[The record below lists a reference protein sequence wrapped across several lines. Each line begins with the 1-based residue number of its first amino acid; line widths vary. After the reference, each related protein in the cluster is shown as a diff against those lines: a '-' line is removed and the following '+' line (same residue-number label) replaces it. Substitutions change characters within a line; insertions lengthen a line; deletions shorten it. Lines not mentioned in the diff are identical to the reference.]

1 MPRLDAKRLEVA
13 RSVSDKLAKKGEL
26 TPFQARSFVRCL
38 QTSWEVEV
46 IKWREGESLKLLNHA
61 YNLLHVADI
70 FREVEGDNSLDSF
83 RSYKRA
89 AELLEWLARS
99 GDEININVPV
109 SLLAGAAYQLSGL
122 PAMSSG
128 LLRQVTSEG
137 AGWSLY
143 AHFLQGDFDGVI
155 GSVST
160 FWKSSSELTQ
170 RGATSNLLSENE
182 EDAFSWYISVELVR
196 TIGLISHS
204 LRVNDKLRLNVGLK
218 KLDAMR
224 RMGNR
229 ALGSDISLLISMLCE
244 VAVNFSKA
252 TIYNSVERLSEISP
266 KKSDTLKRL
275 ARAQYHNG
283 RGILWASQLAGVERL
298 IEQSSFALCTPT
310 GSGKTLVANLALI
323 KELLLVDS
331 DPSMGPLAIYLV
343 PSRALA
349 SEVERKLT
357 REMGSEFVITGLYGG
372 NDWGITD
379 YWLEAERPTVLIA
392 TVEKAEALMRYL
404 GPLIVARLKL
414 LILDEAHQV
423 VPDDPEY
430 TMKKFAKHEDR
441 SLRLE
446 SFVSRVLVQAPEIAR
461 LALTAVA
468 GGAAAPVSRWI
479 ELDKEAQPVGLNY
492 RSTRQ
497 LVGVFETRAGS
508 APKINI
514 DLMNGAPLVVAGR
527 NNSPYLNIRIDPMP
541 QLPAAMRNSL
551 NRYNQLE
558 ILWTSMH
565 FRQSGK
571 RVLISLTQA
580 PQRTMKWYCEA
591 LVLPEWTNLVKLM
604 LPEDPILQRDYNEAL
619 DTCLDYCGEDSYEAT
634 LLRVGIATSHG
645 QMPQRLRLLMTNL
658 IEHGICSITIAT
670 ATLTEGVNLPFDII
684 FLPQL
689 RRQSYDRN
697 EKETIIL
704 PLSTSEFRNL
714 SGRAGRPGA
723 AKSMEGL
730 TLIAIPQAPSTT
742 AKSMKSTQQKQVRQF
757 QSDYEY
763 LIERLEEDEDLER
776 VNSPLSLLMNSI
788 YTKALE
794 HGLVKDHE
802 DFLVWLE
809 RSSPGDVSD
818 TAAMGDE
825 SSLAVLADTLDE
837 LDGVLLSAAE
847 EFSVG
852 HESFE
857 SSDIEECLKAL
868 WGKTFST
875 YAVLQENWMER
886 AFIKRGIA
894 IVEEVYSDE
903 DERKRLYQYGFTP
916 FMGRRF
922 DTVFNDIKEILI
934 DSEEYG
940 TLAADDRFDLFEKLA
955 EIIRYEQGFGFSVGQ
970 SDAAREVLE
979 NWSDVLKWWINIPDS
994 ATPEPDE
1001 LREWQ
1006 RFVSENLEFKLGVAV
1021 GASVARAWSDGVG
1034 GELVVPSLEDWKE
1047 TTELPWFAFWVR
1059 ELLRWGT
1066 HEPFVAFSLAQGVAK
1081 TRSEAFEM
1089 KVDFDEWLE
1098 NNYYDI
1104 EPEDRIDPK
1113 LFLNWRKGLVERKI
1127 RRKKMPKYPAEI
1139 TGSDGSS
1146 GEYNVLPL
1154 YKGDVV
1160 IWLDPAG
1167 YELARSNVDDWGD
1180 QYGLQSFDFKMTV
1193 TEGSAIVKRI
1203 F

>member
-1 MPRLDAKRLEVA
+1 MPRLDAQRLDVA
-13 RSVSDKLAKKGEL
+13 RSVSDRLAKEGEL

-38 QTSWEVEV
+38 QTSWEVDV
-46 IKWREGESLKLLNHA
+46 IQWREGESLKLLTHA
-61 YNLLHVADI
+61 YNLIHVAEI
-70 FREVEGDNSLDSF
+70 FREIEGDNSPDAF

-89 AELLEWLARS
+89 AELLEWLSRS
-99 GDEININVPV
+99 GDELNINVPV
-109 SLLAGAAYQLSGL
+109 SLLAGAAYQLGGL

-128 LLRQVTSEG
+128 LLRQVTSDG
-137 AGWSLY
+137 AGWQLC

-155 GSVST
+155 GSVGE
-160 FWKSSSELTQ
+160 FWKSSSELTL
-170 RGATSNLLSENE
+170 RGGTFNLLNENE
-182 EDAFSWYISVELVR
+182 EDVFSWYIAVELAR

-204 LRVNDKLRLNVGLK
+204 LRVDDKPRLNVGLE

-229 ALGSDISLLISMLCE
+229 VLGSDISLLISMLSE

-252 TIYNSVERLSEISP
+252 SIYNSVERLSEIDP
-266 KKSDTLKRL
+266 EKSDTLKKL

-298 IEQSSFALCTPT
+298 IDQSSFALCTPT

-323 KELLLVDS
+323 KELLLVNNA
-331 DPSMGPLAIYLV
+331 PLMGPLAIYLV

-349 SEVERKLT
+349 GEVERKLT
-357 REMGSEFVITGLYGG
+357 REMGNEFVITGLYGG

-414 LILDEAHQV
+414 LIIDEAHQV

-446 SFVSRVLVQAPEIAR
+446 SFVSRILVQTPGIAR
-461 LALTAVA
+461 IALTAVA
-468 GGAAAPVSRWI
+468 GGAASPVSRWI
-479 ELDKEAQPVGLNY
+479 ELNNEAQPVGLNY

-497 LVGVFETRAGS
+497 VVGVLETRSGS

-514 DLMNGAPLVVAGR
+514 DIMNGAPLAVAGR
-527 NNSPYLNIRIDPMP
+527 NDSPYLNLKIDPMP

-558 ILWTSMH
+558 ILWSSMH
-565 FRQSGK
+565 FRQSG
-571 RVLISLTQA
+571 RRILISLTQA
-580 PQRTMKWYCEA
+580 PQRTMKWFCEVLA
-591 LVLPEWTNLVKLM
+591 LTTWADLVTFTPPESPVLQKY
-604 LPEDPILQRDYNEAL
+604 YNEAL
-619 DTCLDYCGEDSYEAT
+619 ATCLDYCGEDAYESR
-634 LLRVGIATSHG
+634 LLQAGIATSHG

-658 IEHGICSITIAT
+658 IERGICAITIAT

-689 RRQSYDRN
+689 RRQSYDQD
-697 EKETIIL
+697 EEETVVF

-730 TLIAIPQAPSTT
+730 TLIAIPHAPSTT
-742 AKSMKSTQQKQVRQF
+742 AASKRGEQQRQIKQF
-757 QSDYEY
+757 QSDYKG
-763 LIERLEEDEDLER
+763 LKDRLVADEDASI
-776 VNSPLSLLMNSI
+776 VDSPLSLLMDSI
-788 YTKALE
+788 FEKALE
-794 HGLVKDHE
+794 HGLVNDHE
-802 DFLVWLE
+802 EYMTWLGKC
-809 RSSPGDVSD
+809 SPGDISD
-818 TAAMGDE
+818 TAAMGDK

-837 LDGVLLSAAE
+837 LDGVLLSVAE

-852 HESFE
+852 QDNFE
-857 SSDIEECLKAL
+857 SSDIEGYLKAV
-868 WGKTFST
+868 WGKTFSI
-875 YAVLQENWMER
+875 YAAVQEDWMER

-894 IVEEVYSDE
+894 IVEEVYPDE

-922 DTVFNDIKEILI
+922 ETVFDDIKEILI
-934 DSEEYG
+934 GSEEYG
-940 TLAADDRFDLFEKLA
+940 TLSAYERFDLFEELA
-955 EIIRYEQGFGFSVGQ
+955 DIISDDQGFGFSMGQ
-970 SDAAREVLE
+970 SAAAQDVLD
-979 NWSDVLKWWINIPDS
+979 NWSDVLKWWINIPD
-994 ATPEPDE
+994 ADLPEPGE

-1006 RFVSENLEFKLGVAV
+1006 RFVSENLEFRLGVAV
-1021 GASVARAWSDGVG
+1021 GASVARTWSDGVG
-1034 GELVVPSLEDWKE
+1034 GELVVPSLEDWKK
-1047 TTELPWFAFWVR
+1047 TTGLPWFGFWVR

-1066 HEPFVAFSLAQGVAK
+1066 HEPFVAFSLAQGIAK
-1081 TRSEAFEM
+1081 TRSEALEK
-1089 KVDFDEWLE
+1089 KVDFYEWLKNKRDE
-1098 NNYYDI
+1098 I
-1104 EPEDRIDPK
+1104 EPDDWIDPQ
-1113 LFLNWRKGLVERKI
+1113 LFLKWKASLPKVKK
-1127 RRKKMPKYPAEI
+1127 RREKMPKYPAEI
-1139 TGSDGSS
+1139 TGSDGSRS
-1146 GEYNVLPL
+1146 EYNVLPL
-1154 YKGDVV
+1154 YKDGV
-1160 IWLDPAG
+1160 IVWLDPAG
-1167 YELARSNVDDWGD
+1167 YELARSNVDDWDD
-1180 QYGLQSFDFKMTV
+1180 QYGLQKFDFKMTV
-1193 TEGSAIVKRI
+1193 KDGSAIVKRT